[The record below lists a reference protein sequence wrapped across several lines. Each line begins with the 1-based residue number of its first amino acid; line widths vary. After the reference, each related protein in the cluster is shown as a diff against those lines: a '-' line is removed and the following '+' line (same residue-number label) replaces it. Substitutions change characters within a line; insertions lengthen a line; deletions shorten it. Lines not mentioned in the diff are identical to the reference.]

1 MLFIGD
7 DLKALQNERGVKMA
21 KKQWGTT
28 YDEDILKEFQVT
40 CEEYGMKANVVLEAL
55 MKFFTEGNCRIVVE
69 KGGLNIEVKEKNR

>member
-28 YDEDILKEFQVT
+28 YDEDILKEFQAT
-40 CEEYGMKANVVLEAL
+40 CE
-55 MKFFTEGNCRIVVE
+55 
-69 KGGLNIEVKEKNR
+69 

>member
-1 MLFIGD
+1 
-7 DLKALQNERGVKMA
+7 MA

-55 MKFFTEGNCRIVVE
+55 MKFFTEGNCSRKRWFKYRSE
-69 KGGLNIEVKEKNR
+69 RKK